1 MTLPRLLYDVFG
13 VASAGSLILPLSA
26 GIVRFKHLCTT
37 QIILFL
43 YSVFSIVTDV
53 LTFLTKGYPLQIV
66 LQNVFTLVEGVCF
79 LLAYAIE
86 FFTPLVKKAAYFS
99 LIVFGVTLIG
109 IILAKSSDSKPTG
122 VPGLIESSLLLLV
135 SIVYLFE
142 KLTAPPDTPMLTDS
156 FFFWVNAAILLYFAT
171 SLLPF
176 LFNDYLAKH
185 RGEAMYFITLQ
196 RVVNIIFNCLLA
208 VGLWKRKAI

>member
-1 MTLPRLLYDVFG
+1 MTD
-13 VASAGSLILPLSA
+13 A
-26 GIVRFKHLCTT
+26 
-37 QIILFL
+37 
-43 YSVFSIVTDV
+43 

-99 LIVFGVTLIG
+99 LIIFGVTLIG